1 MTFVLK
7 PLPYDKTALSPT
19 ISPTTME
26 LHYEKHH
33 RGYVE
38 KLNKLT
44 AGTAMSLLPLE
55 RVVETASGN
64 PNLTGI
70 FDNAAQVWNHDFFWQ
85 SMSPAGGFRAIGRL
99 GGRIDTV
106 FGSYE
111 KFEDAFVEQAVAQFG
126 SGWAWLVVDAG
137 EMKIITTGNAVTPHV
152 LGVRPLLTCDLW
164 EHAYYLDYQNDR
176 EKFVRAFLA
185 RLANWEFAA
194 KQLELGAP
202 RESERARA

>member
-70 FDNAAQVWNHDFFWQ
+70 FDNAAQVWSHAIVARWKVQADF
-85 SMSPAGGFRAIGRL
+85 A
-99 GGRIDTV
+99 D
-106 FGSYE
+106 
-111 KFEDAFVEQAVAQFG
+111 
-126 SGWAWLVVDAG
+126 
-137 EMKIITTGNAVTPHV
+137 
-152 LGVRPLLTCDLW
+152 LTFD
-164 EHAYYLDYQNDR
+164 
-176 EKFVRAFLA
+176 
-185 RLANWEFAA
+185 
-194 KQLELGAP
+194 
-202 RESERARA
+202 